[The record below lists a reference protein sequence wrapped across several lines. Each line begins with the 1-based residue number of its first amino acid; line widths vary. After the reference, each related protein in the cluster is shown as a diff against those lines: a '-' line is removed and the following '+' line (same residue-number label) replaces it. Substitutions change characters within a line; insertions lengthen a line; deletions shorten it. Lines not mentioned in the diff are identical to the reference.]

1 MRDLFG
7 WAITFLV
14 VALNEALPGLSGIAR
29 GEAKRRLKELKRRSQ
44 TWKLAPRNPSPG
56 APGDEPAREIL

>member
-1 MRDLFG
+1 MFG

-14 VALNEALPGLSGIAR
+14 VALNEALPGFSGIAG
-29 GEAKRRLKELKRRSQ
+29 GEAKRRLKELNRRSQ
-44 TWKLAPRNPSPG
+44 ACELAPRNPSSG